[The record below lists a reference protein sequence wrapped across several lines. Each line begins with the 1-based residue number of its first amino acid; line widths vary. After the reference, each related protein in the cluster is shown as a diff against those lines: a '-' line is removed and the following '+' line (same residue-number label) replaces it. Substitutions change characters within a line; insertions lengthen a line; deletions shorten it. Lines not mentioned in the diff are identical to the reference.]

1 MPGLKIAGWPVA
13 CLATAASGVVGWEAA
28 GAGDGGRE
36 AATFGVAGVER
47 AGSPAAATV
56 GGAGSTAVGAAG
68 LGGAGGTAAGS
79 GTGGQADSLETD
91 SWEADSWEADSWD
104 ADLGEA
110 GPGAGLEDAGRA
122 DAGFVGAD
130 LVAPDAEA
138 GSAMLRGV
146 GADAGFDPTGPEAA
160 RFGAAGGGAP
170 DCAVGF
176 VAAAVVSGGKV
187 ALVLMDEASTAAG
200 GSGETLWAEPRAWSR
215 AGLRLL
221 RRGRFRAGGRFA
233 SVGGFAI
240 RAFTPLFR
248 HINEIRDRGAILPSA

>member
-13 CLATAASGVVGWEAA
+13 GLATAASGVVGWEVA
-28 GAGDGGRE
+28 GAGDGGGE
-36 AATFGVAGVER
+36 AATFGVA
-47 AGSPAAATV
+47 
-56 GGAGSTAVGAAG
+56 GAGSTAVGAAG

>member
-13 CLATAASGVVGWEAA
+13 GLATAASGVVGWEVA
-28 GAGDGGRE
+28 GAGGGGRE
-36 AATFGVAGVER
+36 AAAFGVAGVER

-79 GTGGQADSLETD
+79 GTGGQADSLET
-91 SWEADSWEADSWD
+91 DSWEADSWD

-200 GSGETLWAEPRAWSR
+200 GSGETLWAEPQAWSR

-221 RRGRFRAGGRFA
+221 RRGRFGAGGRFA